1 MANKNK
7 QLALT
12 NSTRSLSHFEVD
24 TLLPHLVNVDED
36 PFRHNR
42 FVYLLK
48 KRVTVFGPQGDVQP
62 MSLRWVVVNSIRE
75 RRAGGGRQMFW
86 TIFLSPWSHILA

>member
-1 MANKNK
+1 MS
-7 QLALT
+7 ALPT
-12 NSTRSLSHFEVD
+12 SATIALERLFARRRKYQFWCCSLSHFD
-24 TLLPHLVNVDED
+24 ANTRLPHLVNVDED

-62 MSLRWVVVNSIRE
+62 MSLR
-75 RRAGGGRQMFW
+75 
-86 TIFLSPWSHILA
+86 

>member
-1 MANKNK
+1 MHPNSFTDN
-7 QLALT
+7 LACHPGCFCDNAT
-12 NSTRSLSHFEVD
+12 ARGFSTVSSPFHLLVSFAFFPSSLSHFD
-24 TLLPHLVNVDED
+24 ANTRLPHLVNVDED

-62 MSLRWVVVNSIRE
+62 MSLR
-75 RRAGGGRQMFW
+75 
-86 TIFLSPWSHILA
+86 

>member
-1 MANKNK
+1 MRTSTVLRCHRRPPSNAYSHA
-7 QLALT
+7 ALLLYQFWLYACF
-12 NSTRSLSHFEVD
+12 SLSHFDAD
-24 TLLPHLVNVDED
+24 TRLPHLVNVDED

-62 MSLRWVVVNSIRE
+62 MSLR
-75 RRAGGGRQMFW
+75 
-86 TIFLSPWSHILA
+86 

>member
-1 MANKNK
+1 M
-7 QLALT
+7 LLF
-12 NSTRSLSHFEVD
+12 SLSHFEAD
-24 TLLPHLVNVDED
+24 TRLPHLVNVDED

-62 MSLRWVVVNSIRE
+62 MSLR
-75 RRAGGGRQMFW
+75 
-86 TIFLSPWSHILA
+86 

>member
-1 MANKNK
+1 MYERF
-7 QLALT
+7 
-12 NSTRSLSHFEVD
+12 STRSLSHFEVD

-62 MSLRWVVVNSIRE
+62 MSLR
-75 RRAGGGRQMFW
+75 
-86 TIFLSPWSHILA
+86 